1 MDNEMLALYKEANR
15 KWNEKEH
22 LMRNVLRYKDAPRA
36 SIGESDRRSLFAVGL
51 TDDLMDWKIVS
62 LDFGS
67 SSSYYAYICNE
78 DTAIGAHYRLV
89 GELTSEIRIF
99 DDVLG
104 ESMFAAKA
112 NKIRIWRA
120 RAFGCIIQL
129 LGRDVYV
136 KQALW

>member
-22 LMRNVLRYKDAPRA
+22 LMRN
-36 SIGESDRRSLFAVGL
+36 FAVGL

-120 RAFGCIIQL
+120 GAFDSIIQL
-129 LGRDVYV
+129 LGRDVNV

>member
-89 GELTSEIRIF
+89 GELT
-99 DDVLG
+99 
-104 ESMFAAKA
+104 
-112 NKIRIWRA
+112 
-120 RAFGCIIQL
+120 
-129 LGRDVYV
+129 YV
-136 KQALW
+136 

>member
-99 DDVLG
+99 DDVPSPYWPEVQSQLYKPYFAFKSFNALR
-104 ESMFAAKA
+104 ES
-112 NKIRIWRA
+112 I
-120 RAFGCIIQL
+120 
-129 LGRDVYV
+129 
-136 KQALW
+136 ALPS

>member
-1 MDNEMLALYKEANR
+1 M
-15 KWNEKEH
+15 
-22 LMRNVLRYKDAPRA
+22 
-36 SIGESDRRSLFAVGL
+36 

-89 GELTSEIRIF
+89 GELTDEIRIF

-120 RAFGCIIQL
+120 GAFGCITQL